1 MSAERRFLDTNII
14 LYLLSDDPVR
24 AGRAE
29 ELLAD
34 RCVISVQVLNEL
46 ANVMRRKLKLE
57 MSEIEEVLTTV
68 REVSEVSPLTLGM
81 HQLGLAIAARF
92 GYSIYDSM
100 IIAAATETG
109 CDVIWTEDMQS
120 GQQVGKVTLLDPF
133 QA

>member
-24 AGRAE
+24 AERAE

-120 GQQVGKVTLLDPF
+120 GQQVGKVTLLNPF